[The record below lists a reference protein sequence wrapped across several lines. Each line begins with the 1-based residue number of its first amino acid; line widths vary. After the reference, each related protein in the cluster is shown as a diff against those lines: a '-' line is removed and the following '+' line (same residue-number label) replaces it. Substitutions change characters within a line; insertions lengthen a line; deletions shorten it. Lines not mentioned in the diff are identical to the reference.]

1 MSVISGADEADRRPV
16 LAGCYAVACGTLR
29 SAVGIAIPSVICPL
43 SLTSVSRTQSQ
54 MVELVRNIF
63 APLRVDTKISM
74 IYINDIYQPP
84 ASC

>member
-1 MSVISGADEADRRPV
+1 VSAVVCVVSVISGADEADRRPV

-29 SAVGIAIPSVICPL
+29 AVICPL